1 MQSGCLSKNDSRC
14 LATILWGGMALAA
27 VGGIVAL
34 YSPEIITWL
43 RKITSPRIKTAA
55 SVIILLAQAIR
66 AISMLWWIVI
76 VGVVLNWVVYLPD
89 TLDQLRRW
97 PAMFEQVPVE
107 WVHIIGSGL
116 ALISAIITIL
126 WGTGV
131 AMNWLWRRIHST
143 GKAHKVSAG
152 PVRFHFSVP
161 ESAVTL
167 RRAPLWTSQ
176 RVLNEMKAWG
186 KAGEG

>member
-1 MQSGCLSKNDSRC
+1 MEMVIGAVGLFVEQRFGVPGD
-14 LATILWGGMALAA
+14 ILWA
-27 VGGIVAL
+27 VVAVVGLVGIGAL

-43 RKITSPRIKTAA
+43 RKITSPP
-55 SVIILLAQAIR
+55 SR

-126 WGTGV
+126 WGAGV
-131 AMNWLWRRIHST
+131 AMNWLWRRTHST

-161 ESAVTL
+161 EASGTL
-167 RRAPLWTSQ
+167 RRAPRWKRVLNKMK
-176 RVLNEMKAWG
+176 RVLNEIKAWG
-186 KAGEG
+186 KADEG

>member
-1 MQSGCLSKNDSRC
+1 MEVVIGAVGLFVEERFAVPGD
-14 LATILWGGMALAA
+14 ILWGGVALVA
-27 VGGIVAL
+27 VGGLVAL
-34 YSPEIITWL
+34 YSPDIITWL
-43 RKITSPRIKTAA
+43 RK
-55 SVIILLAQAIR
+55 IR

-131 AMNWLWRRIHST
+131 AMNWLWLRIHST
-143 GKAHKVSAG
+143 GKTHKVSAG

-167 RRAPLWTSQ
+167 RRAPCWK
-176 RVLNEMKAWG
+176 RVLNKIKAWG

>member
-1 MQSGCLSKNDSRC
+1 MIAAAGFLTEYFWPVGDPRW
-14 LATILWGGMALAA
+14 AYILVIGA
-27 VGGIVAL
+27 IVIPLL

-55 SVIILLAQAIR
+55 SVIILLTQAIR

-131 AMNWLWRRIHST
+131 AMKWLWRRTT

-167 RRAPLWTSQ
+167 RRAPGWK
-176 RVLNEMKAWG
+176 RVLNKIKAWG